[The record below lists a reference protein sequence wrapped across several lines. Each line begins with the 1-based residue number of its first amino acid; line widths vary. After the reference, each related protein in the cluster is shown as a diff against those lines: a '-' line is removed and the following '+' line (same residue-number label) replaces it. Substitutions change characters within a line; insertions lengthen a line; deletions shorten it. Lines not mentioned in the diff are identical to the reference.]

1 MIQIVQNLAS
11 ISVQTDDIGVFYYF
25 KDIIKKNFSK
35 VLGKK
40 YKILSF
46 FEENEIPQRK
56 YFLKLLQK
64 RCVDEAEIDTHG
76 LMQSYHKT
84 FKLNFKQENTL
95 QAVICIEVN
104 FDEAGIIL
112 HLSANEK
119 LFVRYIRQYFKD
131 HDLDYNEASQTLLIP
146 YKDEST
152 IVFFERFAS
161 VNEHLKYCVDFSIN
175 EANYHE
181 FKQKMSQK
189 QGEKWKFNALAKLFS
204 SYFQTLQCTPE
215 NNLHQIRQKYL
226 ILVKL
231 YHPDSH
237 QGKSHSELAY
247 NREQFEKI
255 QIAYDNLKA
264 LYKHNA

>member
-1 MIQIVQNLAS
+1 MIQIVQNLGS
-11 ISVQTDDIGVFYYF
+11 ISVQTDDISAFDYF
-25 KDIIKKNFSK
+25 KDLIKKNFSK

-64 RCVDEAEIDTHG
+64 RYADEGEGDIHSLT
-76 LMQSYHKT
+76 QCYHKT
-84 FKLNFKQENTL
+84 FKLKFKQDNTL
-95 QAVICIEVN
+95 KPVIIIEVK
-104 FDEAGIIL
+104 FDAAGIIL
-112 HLSANEK
+112 QLNANER
-119 LFVRYIRQYFKD
+119 LFVRYIKQYFKN
-131 HDLDYNEASQTLLIP
+131 HDLEYSEVNQTLLIP

-152 IVFFERFAS
+152 IALFEHFAS
-161 VNEHLKYCVDFSIN
+161 VNEHLKYCVDFIIDEN
-175 EANYHE
+175 NYQE
-181 FKQKMSQK
+181 FKQTMSKK

-204 SYFQTLQCTPE
+204 SYFQTLECTPE

-237 QGKSHSELAY
+237 HGKSRSEMAHY
-247 NREQFEKI
+247 REQFEKI